1 MRDRDYVWCLTHMAL
16 DQEEELARLCP
27 SCRLQAE
34 EARCPV
40 CGRPAES
47 WEGALNPSFDRERY
61 ERAEEGGTAMR
72 DYLEELLDLLTQED
86 EEAAGGWETQTV
98 SLILPKAL
106 EAEAPERA
114 LEAAGGSDCGR
125 RGLR

>member
-1 MRDRDYVWCLTHMAL
+1 MLRAFGALPTEERSRAMRDRDYVWCLTHMAL

-40 CGRPAES
+40 CGRLAES

-61 ERAEEGGTAMR
+61 ER
-72 DYLEELLDLLTQED
+72 
-86 EEAAGGWETQTV
+86 
-98 SLILPKAL
+98 
-106 EAEAPERA
+106 
-114 LEAAGGSDCGR
+114 
-125 RGLR
+125 LRKGEQL